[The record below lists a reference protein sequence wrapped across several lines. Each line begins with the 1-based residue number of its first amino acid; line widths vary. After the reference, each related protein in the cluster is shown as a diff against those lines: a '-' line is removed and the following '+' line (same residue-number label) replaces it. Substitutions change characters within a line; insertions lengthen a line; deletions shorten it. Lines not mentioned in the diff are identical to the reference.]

1 MSSIF
6 PCAPKLALTATA
18 TPTRKDEI
26 CKSLGLTDTT
36 IIEVN
41 PDRKNISF
49 NVFSRPNRGDDKLY
63 EILYP
68 LVEEMRRQRVAA
80 PKTLIYGTME
90 LISECYLF
98 FNRHLGK
105 QQYHP
110 EGAEECAK
118 NRMFTQYHAQYPVHE
133 QERIIK
139 EVVKTNSIIRY
150 LFVTVAFGMGIDCPD
165 IRRVIHIGPPRT
177 MEEYFQ
183 EAGRAGRDGRSQLP
197 IFIIIHT
204 NKQDEE
210 EYE

>member
-1 MSSIF
+1 
-6 PCAPKLALTATA
+6 
-18 TPTRKDEI
+18 
-26 CKSLGLTDTT
+26 
-36 IIEVN
+36 
-41 PDRKNISF
+41 
-49 NVFSRPNRGDDKLY
+49 
-63 EILYP
+63 
-68 LVEEMRRQRVAA
+68 
-80 PKTLIYGTME
+80 ME

-183 EAGRAGRDGRSQLP
+183 EAGRAGRDGRSAVANIYYNSYDISKMKKNMNEVMRTLVTSSECRRQ
-197 IFIIIHT
+197 IILQYFGYSIEDPVNPVHMLL
-204 NKQDEE
+204 
-210 EYE
+210 